1 MDLALAELQ
10 RPAGVRILLRRWG
23 GFVWPDLV
31 RLDCILFSFGVA
43 LFGCRCQR
51 CVDDLAALAQLTV
64 EIGEQYF
71 QRDGLGQLLAKQPD
85 RAPGQQEKRRKQHH
99 SAKKSTSAAPKPASL
114 TQNRSEHQVDGSAQL
129 FGSCQVFA
137 LPRHEK
143 NQKATHEK

>member
-31 RLDCILFSFGVA
+31 RLDCILFSLGVA

-85 RAPGQQEKRRKQHH
+85 RVGIRCWCAKAKPRKRSQLSR
-99 SAKKSTSAAPKPASL
+99 SRIRYSLRASL
-114 TQNRSEHQVDGSAQL
+114 TLCGAARISTLSI
-129 FGSCQVFA
+129 
-137 LPRHEK
+137 
-143 NQKATHEK
+143 ATGA